1 MLLYIIMDNKL
12 NDKLSKRFLTG
23 LKKYNL
29 DYEEVKKNW
38 YYMGGEN
45 GIHKKYLNK
54 YFNDDIIP
62 EHNNFCICG
71 HKIKNNCYIT
81 DGEFVLSI
89 GESCVNKFVRKLN
102 KIWRTNYPEL
112 DVPIFNG
119 RQFYIL
125 SDLAKE
131 LSDYYRKIARE
142 QRGEDLEVSYE
153 EYAENWVQ
161 SLKDKIEQL
170 ENSDD
175 KEQRE
180 FALKLK

>member
-1 MLLYIIMDNKL
+1 MDNKL

-62 EHNNFCICG
+62 EHNNYCICG
-71 HKIKNNCYIT
+71 HKIKHNCYIT

-102 KIWRTNYPEL
+102 KEC
-112 DVPIFNG
+112 DVCGIRHRNRKNDICNSCRKDFYFN
-119 RQFYIL
+119 FKSVLITF
-125 SDLAKE
+125 D
-131 LSDYYRKIARE
+131 
-142 QRGEDLEVSYE
+142 
-153 EYAENWVQ
+153 
-161 SLKDKIEQL
+161 
-170 ENSDD
+170 
-175 KEQRE
+175 
-180 FALKLK
+180 